1 MPNMANL
8 MFIEPPWLGT
18 GHSRSNRRKSL
29 ICDVKGG
36 KGASKARKLPFKI
49 CWKYVVSKL
58 VGEDSLTGF
67 LFVYASNGAC
77 W

>member
-1 MPNMANL
+1 
-8 MFIEPPWLGT
+8 LGA
-18 GHSRSNRRKSL
+18 GHSRSNQRKNL
-29 ICDVKGG
+29 ICEAKAGI
-36 KGASKARKLPFKI
+36 GASKARILPFII
-49 CWKYVVSKL
+49 CWKSVVSKL

>member
-1 MPNMANL
+1 M
-8 MFIEPPWLGT
+8 GT
-18 GHSRSNRRKSL
+18 GHGRSNQRKNL
-29 ICDVKGG
+29 ICDAKEGR
-36 KGASKARKLPFKI
+36 GASKARILPFKI
-49 CWKYVVSKL
+49 CWKSVVSKL